1 MKKVYIK
8 YNPYKVETEVM
19 LEGKELKVL
28 DLTDKRLQ
36 EWIEDFPRIL
46 FEECNTLEEEFEIT
60 FKGTSLDYED
70 VEFVIENARREGI
83 ETENGKVFPENVKMH
98 VIHEAVQEL
107 GDKEKAI
114 EEIFYDIQN
123 GPFQELNDKSL
134 KHSFEMALSEKFP
147 VNVIATMSA
156 GKSTLINALL
166 RKKLMPAKQEA
177 CTAIVTE
184 ITDKDKDIFEARI
197 FDKNNQP

>member
-1 MKKVYIK
+1 MKRVYIK

-19 LEGKELKVL
+19 LEDKELKSL
-28 DLTDKRLQ
+28 DVIDKRLQ
-36 EWIEDFPRIL
+36 EWIESFPKIL
-46 FEECNTLEEEFEIT
+46 FEECNTLEEEFEIV
-60 FKGTSLDYED
+60 FKGTNLDYED
-70 VEFVIENARREGI
+70 LEFVIETARREGI
-83 ETENGKVFPENVKMH
+83 ETENGKVLPENVK
-98 VIHEAVQEL
+98 INIKHENVQEL
-107 GDKEKAI
+107 CDKEKAI

-184 ITDKDKDIFEARI
+184 ITDKDKEVFEAKMTRI
-197 FDKNNQP
+197 IIL